1 MGEGIKGVP
10 LEPKSFT
17 AIAFSDGTVVE
28 SAGAS
33 KQVDFDGPLSHPSR
47 TSNQFMM
54 VSQTR
59 LLALALMS
67 TLMLLVVD
75 ARYLP
80 TRSDDLQKDH
90 IRDILRGLFEKAEF
104 EKSASNLLA
113 DLGSAYTL
121 RGGAPLGSD
130 MGAYAGSRAGAVR
143 SGLLSRDMG
152 A

>member
-1 MGEGIKGVP
+1 
-10 LEPKSFT
+10 
-17 AIAFSDGTVVE
+17 
-28 SAGAS
+28 
-33 KQVDFDGPLSHPSR
+33 
-47 TSNQFMM
+47 M
-54 VSQTR
+54 VLTLIFCLSQTR